1 MKGIDFKQFKKVAS
15 DKHTTTLRHKDG
27 HEFKIAHASLSPKLK
42 KELEAIPM
50 KGTKYFAEG
59 GEYEEG
65 TTTGEKD
72 RDEAVPETVG
82 HTPPPP
88 PPVDIQALMNDP
100 LTGKTPEEMFGG
112 PAPYTQIGGQAGVQV
127 GPPVETRSYPPGP
140 PSPPAPVMDMDSES
154 PAPVPPSMPAQ
165 PSEYDLLLRG
175 QGSVPASSGMGGGTS
190 SKAGSSAVPTKEE
203 VIEKW
208 APQKFIP
215 SDMEFMKTQDAAW
228 KNDLAN
234 GHIKPKTYQDL
245 FDKKDT
251 MGRIGTIF
259 GLLIAGIGSG
269 MSRQPNAV
277 MAMMD
282 KEIDNDLE
290 AQKQSKVNA
299 VNYLRLNEEH
309 LKNQVE
315 QNSKDYD
322 NELRRLQGLGYLSDI
337 ERNKILNANT
347 QANTQLAKVQAAA
360 MAKAQMQGAMLD
372 DFVRKAQALPDG
384 ADKDKAMQTISA
396 LGGMIDAQNTSMF
409 AKIGI
414 ADAAIRTR
422 AKAMS
427 ALNAPVG
434 GGDEDQFKNRVQALR
449 QMGEEKRAEYEEKR
463 HLPGV
468 SGLASVEISD
478 KNREKYL
485 ARKNAID
492 NVKKLQDW
500 MVDNAGST
508 PIINSVARAE
518 GQAMATQL
526 QLAIKDAAGL
536 GAITGPDM
544 ELLQNLVPSNP
555 GEWQFLGKQNQ
566 AKLEKLSEQLHHENN
581 NHLNSMGFNIQQ
593 RQQSKAE
600 VPIGTKVI
608 NEKTGERKEKTATG
622 WKTIK

>member
-65 TTTGEKD
+65 TSTSEED
-72 RDEAVPETVG
+72 RDEMVPETVG
-82 HTPPPP
+82 HTPPP

-112 PAPYTQIGGQAGVQV
+112 PAPYTQMGGQAGVQM

-140 PSPPAPVMDMDSES
+140 PSPPAPVVDMDSES
-154 PAPVPPSMPAQ
+154 PAPVPPSTPAQ
-165 PSEYDLLLRG
+165 PSAYDNFLQQAG
-175 QGSVPASSGMGGGTS
+175 TSPASVGVGT
-190 SKAGSSAVPTKEE
+190 KASSAVPTKEDI
-203 VIEKW
+203 VEKW

-245 FDKKDT
+245 FNNKDT
-251 MGRIGTIF
+251 MGKIGTIF

-315 QNSKDYD
+315 QNAKDYD

-347 QANTQLAKVQAAA
+347 EANTQLAKMQAYA
-360 MAKAQMQGAMLD
+360 MSKAQMEAASLD
-372 DFVRKAQALPDG
+372 KEIKKAQALPDG
-384 ADKDKAMQTISA
+384 PDKDKAMQLIATV
-396 LGGMIDAQNTSMF
+396 GGMIDAKNTSMF
-409 AKIGI
+409 TKMGI

-427 ALNAPVG
+427 ALNTPMG
-434 GGDEDQFKNRVQALR
+434 GSDEDQFKNRVQALR

-463 HLPGV
+463 HLPGAP
-468 SGLASVEISD
+468 GLASVEISD

-492 NVKKLQDW
+492 GVNKLQDW
-500 MVDNAGST
+500 MKDNAGST

-581 NHLNSMGFNIQQ
+581 NHLNSMGFNVKQH
-593 RQQSKAE
+593 QQSKAE